1 MRQEFE
7 VGGGR
12 TDAKLET
19 EHDMDQRVSAKV
31 LNTTMRIWGLNQGP
45 RELSNPAV
53 LKHYT

>member
-1 MRQEFE
+1 M
-7 VGGGR
+7 GGGS

-19 EHDMDQRVSAKV
+19 EHDMDQLDSDSLIAAKV
-31 LNTTMRIWGLNQGP
+31 LNITMQIWGLNQGP